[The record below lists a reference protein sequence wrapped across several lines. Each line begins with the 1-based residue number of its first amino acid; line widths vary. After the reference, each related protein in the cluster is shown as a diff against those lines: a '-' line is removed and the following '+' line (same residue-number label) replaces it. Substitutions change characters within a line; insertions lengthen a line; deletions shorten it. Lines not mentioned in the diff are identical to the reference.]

1 MEIVINASP
10 LIFLAKIGMLDLLKS
25 HKLIIP
31 SQVYDEIFK
40 GGNIDIE
47 DVFTIR
53 SLVSQKRI
61 MVEES
66 EIIKDLEKQN
76 LGLGEKAAISLAV
89 KKKINLILIDE
100 RKARKIAKFYRLKT
114 RGTIGVLIEALHNKK
129 ISKREFVDSIQKLI
143 KEGYRIKEELL
154 IELLNMA
161 E

>member
-1 MEIVINASP
+1 MEIVSNASP
-10 LIFLAKIGMLDLLKS
+10 LIFLAKIGMLDLLKTR
-25 HKLIIP
+25 KLIIP
-31 SQVYDEIFK
+31 GQVYDEILK
-40 GGNIDIE
+40 GGNIGSE
-47 DVFTIR
+47 DVFTIK

-100 RKARKIAKFYRLKT
+100 RKARKIAKFYNLKT